1 MKLYQFVWTVLFI
14 YMGYKGNIL
23 LFLLFVATI
32 SMLGY
37 GTFFGGIMDGQYDDY
52 ENTKGRRVGREWFD
66 D

>member
-1 MKLYQFVWTVLFI
+1 
-14 YMGYKGNIL
+14 MGYKGNIL

>member
-23 LFLLFVATI
+23 LVLLSVATS

-37 GTFFGGIMDGQYDDY
+37 GTFFGGVMDSQYDDY
-52 ENTKGRRVGREWFD
+52 ENAKGRRVGYEWFD